1 MYVSI
6 EKAVQYLR
14 LLLDIGN
21 TPEDKY
27 RGSFM
32 TEDVESREQIENLAA
47 KKSKKGITVE
57 FIKPENFRQ
66 IYAIG
71 AAGGHSPYDF
81 RIGFYNDTPKMFGD
95 ASESRVIERRVETE
109 IILSPVAALEL
120 NRWLSQHINEYESV
134 FGPIAR
140 AIPRPKKE
148 PAKSVDESTN
158 IQGYI

>member
-1 MYVSI
+1 
-6 EKAVQYLR
+6 
-14 LLLDIGN
+14 
-21 TPEDKY
+21 
-27 RGSFM
+27 M
-32 TEDVESREQIENLAA
+32 TEDVESRENVETQASKKN
-47 KKSKKGITVE
+47 KKSITIE
-57 FIKPENFRQ
+57 FVKPENFRQ

-95 ASESRVIERRVETE
+95 ASEARVIERSVEAE

-120 NRWLSQHINEYESV
+120 NRWLTQHISEYESV

-148 PAKSVDESTN
+148 PSKQVDESTN

>member
-1 MYVSI
+1 
-6 EKAVQYLR
+6 
-14 LLLDIGN
+14 
-21 TPEDKY
+21 
-27 RGSFM
+27 M
-32 TEDVESREQIENLAA
+32 TEDVESREQIENLAI

-57 FIKPENFRQ
+57 FIKPESFRQ

-120 NRWLSQHINEYESV
+120 NRWLSQHISEYESV
-134 FGPIAR
+134 FGPIAS

-148 PAKSVDESTN
+148 PTKSVGESTN

>member
-1 MYVSI
+1 
-6 EKAVQYLR
+6 
-14 LLLDIGN
+14 
-21 TPEDKY
+21 
-27 RGSFM
+27 M
-32 TEDVESREQIENLAA
+32 TEDVESRENIESSASKKN
-47 KKSKKGITVE
+47 KKSITIE
-57 FIKPENFRQ
+57 FVKPENFRQ

-95 ASESRVIERRVETE
+95 ASEARVIERSVETE
-109 IILSPVAALEL
+109 VILSPVAALEL
-120 NRWLSQHINEYESV
+120 NRWLTQHINEYESV

-148 PAKSVDESTN
+148 LAKQVDESTN

>member
-1 MYVSI
+1 
-6 EKAVQYLR
+6 
-14 LLLDIGN
+14 
-21 TPEDKY
+21 
-27 RGSFM
+27 M
-32 TEDVESREQIENLAA
+32 TEDVESRENIESSAA
-47 KKSKKGITVE
+47 KKGKKGIAIE
-57 FIKPENFRQ
+57 FMKPEGFRQ

-95 ASESRVIERRVETE
+95 ASESRIIERRVETE

-120 NRWLSQHINEYESV
+120 NRWLTQHINEYESV

-140 AIPRPKKE
+140 VIPRPRKE
-148 PAKSVDESTN
+148 PIKAVDESTN

>member
-1 MYVSI
+1 
-6 EKAVQYLR
+6 
-14 LLLDIGN
+14 
-21 TPEDKY
+21 
-27 RGSFM
+27 M
-32 TEDVESREQIENLAA
+32 TEDVESREQIENLSI

-57 FIKPENFRQ
+57 FIKPESFRQ

-120 NRWLSQHINEYESV
+120 NRWLSQHISEYESV

-148 PAKSVDESTN
+148 PTKSVDESTN

>member
-1 MYVSI
+1 
-6 EKAVQYLR
+6 
-14 LLLDIGN
+14 
-21 TPEDKY
+21 
-27 RGSFM
+27 M
-32 TEDVESREQIENLAA
+32 TEDFESREQIENLAV
-47 KKSKKGITVE
+47 KKSKKGIIVE
-57 FIKPENFRQ
+57 FIKPESFRQ

-109 IILSPVAALEL
+109 IILSPIAALEL

-148 PAKSVDESTN
+148 PTKSVDESTN

>member
-1 MYVSI
+1 
-6 EKAVQYLR
+6 
-14 LLLDIGN
+14 
-21 TPEDKY
+21 
-27 RGSFM
+27 M
-32 TEDVESREQIENLAA
+32 TEEVDSRENIEHSTA
-47 KKSKKGITVE
+47 KKNKTGIIVE
-57 FIKPENFRQ
+57 FVKPESFRQ

-95 ASESRVIERRVETE
+95 ASESRIIERRVETE

-148 PAKSVDESTN
+148 PTKSVDESTN

>member
-1 MYVSI
+1 MI
-6 EKAVQYLR
+6 
-14 LLLDIGN
+14 
-21 TPEDKY
+21 
-27 RGSFM
+27 
-32 TEDVESREQIENLAA
+32 EDVESREQIDNLAV
-47 KKSKKGITVE
+47 KKGKKGITVE
-57 FIKPENFRQ
+57 FIKPESFRQ

-120 NRWLSQHINEYESV
+120 NRWLSQHISEYESV

-148 PAKSVDESTN
+148 PTKSVDESTN

>member
-1 MYVSI
+1 
-6 EKAVQYLR
+6 
-14 LLLDIGN
+14 
-21 TPEDKY
+21 
-27 RGSFM
+27 M
-32 TEDVESREQIENLAA
+32 TEDVESRENIENPIS
-47 KKSKKGITVE
+47 KKGKKGITIE

-95 ASESRVIERRVETE
+95 ASEARVIERSVETE

-120 NRWLSQHINEYESV
+120 NRWLTQHINEYESV

-140 AIPRPKKE
+140 AIPRTKKE
-148 PAKSVDESTN
+148 TVKQVDESTN

>member
-1 MYVSI
+1 M
-6 EKAVQYLR
+6 A
-14 LLLDIGN
+14 
-21 TPEDKY
+21 
-27 RGSFM
+27 
-32 TEDVESREQIENLAA
+32 EDVESRENIESAA
-47 KKSKKGITVE
+47 SKKGKKSITIE
-57 FIKPENFRQ
+57 FIKPDDFKQ

-95 ASESRVIERRVETE
+95 SSESRVIEAEV
-109 IILSPVAALEL
+109 ILSPVAALEL
-120 NRWLSQHINEYESV
+120 NRWLTQHINEYESV

-140 AIPRPKKE
+140 AIPRTPRKE

>member
-1 MYVSI
+1 M
-6 EKAVQYLR
+6 AVR
-14 LLLDIGN
+14 AR
-21 TPEDKY
+21 Y

-32 TEDVESREQIENLAA
+32 TENVESRENIENAA
-47 KKSKKGITVE
+47 SKKGKKGIIIE
-57 FIKPENFRQ
+57 FVKPESFRQ

-95 ASESRVIERRVETE
+95 ASESRVVERRVETE
-109 IILSPVAALEL
+109 VILSPLAALEL
-120 NRWLSQHINEYESV
+120 NRWLTQHINEYESV
-134 FGPIAR
+134 FGQIAS

-148 PAKSVDESTN
+148 HAKHVDECTE

>member
-1 MYVSI
+1 
-6 EKAVQYLR
+6 
-14 LLLDIGN
+14 
-21 TPEDKY
+21 
-27 RGSFM
+27 M
-32 TEDVESREQIENLAA
+32 TEDVESRENVENSAA
-47 KKSKKGITVE
+47 KKSRKGITVD
-57 FIKPENFRQ
+57 FMKPESFRQ

-95 ASESRVIERRVETE
+95 ASESRVIERRVEAE

-148 PAKSVDESTN
+148 PTKSVDESTN

>member
-1 MYVSI
+1 MI
-6 EKAVQYLR
+6 E
-14 LLLDIGN
+14 DI
-21 TPEDKY
+21 
-27 RGSFM
+27 
-32 TEDVESREQIENLAA
+32 ESREQTDNLAV

-57 FIKPENFRQ
+57 FVKPENFRQ

-120 NRWLSQHINEYESV
+120 NRWLSQHISEYESV

-148 PAKSVDESTN
+148 SAKSVDESTN

>member
-1 MYVSI
+1 
-6 EKAVQYLR
+6 
-14 LLLDIGN
+14 
-21 TPEDKY
+21 
-27 RGSFM
+27 M
-32 TEDVESREQIENLAA
+32 TEDVESRENVENSDAN
-47 KKSKKGITVE
+47 KSKKGIAVE
-57 FIKPENFRQ
+57 FMKPESFRQ

-95 ASESRVIERRVETE
+95 ASESRVIERRVEAE

-120 NRWLSQHINEYESV
+120 SRWLSQHINEYESV

-148 PAKSVDESTN
+148 PTKSVDESTN

>member
-1 MYVSI
+1 
-6 EKAVQYLR
+6 
-14 LLLDIGN
+14 
-21 TPEDKY
+21 
-27 RGSFM
+27 M
-32 TEDVESREQIENLAA
+32 TEDVESRENVENSAA
-47 KKSKKGITVE
+47 KKSKKGITVD
-57 FIKPENFRQ
+57 FMKPESFRQ

-95 ASESRVIERRVETE
+95 ASESRVIERRVEAE

-120 NRWLSQHINEYESV
+120 SRWLSQHINEYESV

-148 PAKSVDESTN
+148 PTKSVDESTN

>member
-1 MYVSI
+1 
-6 EKAVQYLR
+6 
-14 LLLDIGN
+14 
-21 TPEDKY
+21 
-27 RGSFM
+27 M
-32 TEDVESREQIENLAA
+32 TEDVESIENIESSAA
-47 KKSKKGITVE
+47 KKGKRGITIE
-57 FIKPENFRQ
+57 FIKPESFKQ

-120 NRWLSQHINEYESV
+120 NRWLTQHINEYESV
-134 FGPIAR
+134 FGPIGR

-148 PAKSVDESTN
+148 TTKFVDESTN

>member
-1 MYVSI
+1 
-6 EKAVQYLR
+6 
-14 LLLDIGN
+14 
-21 TPEDKY
+21 
-27 RGSFM
+27 M
-32 TEDVESREQIENLAA
+32 TEDVESRENVENSAA
-47 KKSKKGITVE
+47 KKSRKGITVD
-57 FIKPENFRQ
+57 FMKPESFRQ

-95 ASESRVIERRVETE
+95 ASESRVIERRVEAE

-120 NRWLSQHINEYESV
+120 SRWLSQHINEYESV

-148 PAKSVDESTN
+148 PTKSVDESTN

>member
-1 MYVSI
+1 
-6 EKAVQYLR
+6 
-14 LLLDIGN
+14 
-21 TPEDKY
+21 
-27 RGSFM
+27 M
-32 TEDVESREQIENLAA
+32 TEDVDSRENLEHSAA
-47 KKSKKGITVE
+47 KKNKTGIIVE
-57 FIKPENFRQ
+57 FVKPESFRQ

-95 ASESRVIERRVETE
+95 ASESRIIERRVETE

-148 PAKSVDESTN
+148 PTKSVDESTN

>member
-1 MYVSI
+1 
-6 EKAVQYLR
+6 
-14 LLLDIGN
+14 
-21 TPEDKY
+21 
-27 RGSFM
+27 M
-32 TEDVESREQIENLAA
+32 TEDVDSRENIEHSAA
-47 KKSKKGITVE
+47 KKNKTGIIVE
-57 FIKPENFRQ
+57 FVKPESFRQ

-95 ASESRVIERRVETE
+95 ASESRIIERCVETE

-148 PAKSVDESTN
+148 PTKSVDESTN